1 MKKVLILARTSPY
14 STVLSGEAFLAGIA
28 LKSMDI
34 DAKLVL
40 TDDGIFA
47 AMKGQKAEAIG
58 HKSVEDAMGSAS
70 DFGLPVYLNRD
81 AVQERGVD
89 FSQVLPLEM
98 IDTNALKDMVKE
110 ADAIMTF

>member
-14 STVLSGEAFLAGIA
+14 STVLPGEAFLAGIA

-58 HKSVEDAMGSAS
+58 HKSVGQAIESAP
-70 DFGLPVYLNRD
+70 DFGLPVYLHSD
-81 AVQERGVD
+81 AVQERGID
-89 FSQVLPLEM
+89 ASQLLKLEM
-98 IDTNALKDMVKE
+98 IDTDGLRDMVKE